1 MTLLS
6 IGSFFN
12 DIFGTGRNIDN
23 VAFQLFGRNIYW
35 YGIIIAVGVLAGFFL
50 ATLDAKRRKLP
61 GDLSTDMVIWAMIFA
76 IVFARLYYVIFD
88 PDHHF
93 KTIADIFR
101 ISDGGLAI
109 YGGIIGGV
117 LGLFICSRI
126 RKQKLSLLFDIAAP
140 CLAIGQAFGRW
151 GNFMNQEAFGNA
163 VTDKALQWFPYA
175 VYFNS
180 PKGANPVTG
189 AAFEAGW
196 YQATFFYESFWC
208 LLICIFLI
216 IYRKRQRFSGEL
228 ALWYFLLYGIERA
241 FVELLRQDQLK
252 LWNSGLPVSSVLSAI
267 LVIVSG
273 VLLILGHVYARRGKL
288 APCTPGSIYYKEP
301 ENSAGVGE
309 AASEESKPLKETAD
323 NAACAESDGSATSES
338 SDTDDAKASDDDKSI
353 PKEESDG
360 QNKSEDD
367 I

>member
-117 LGLFICSRI
+117 LGLFICSKI

-140 CLAIGQAFGRW
+140 CLP
-151 GNFMNQEAFGNA
+151 
-163 VTDKALQWFPYA
+163 KA
-175 VYFNS
+175 
-180 PKGANPVTG
+180 
-189 AAFEAGW
+189 
-196 YQATFFYESFWC
+196 
-208 LLICIFLI
+208 
-216 IYRKRQRFSGEL
+216 
-228 ALWYFLLYGIERA
+228 
-241 FVELLRQDQLK
+241 
-252 LWNSGLPVSSVLSAI
+252 
-267 LVIVSG
+267 
-273 VLLILGHVYARRGKL
+273 
-288 APCTPGSIYYKEP
+288 
-301 ENSAGVGE
+301 
-309 AASEESKPLKETAD
+309 
-323 NAACAESDGSATSES
+323 
-338 SDTDDAKASDDDKSI
+338 
-353 PKEESDG
+353 
-360 QNKSEDD
+360 
-367 I
+367 